1 MNIDGFMTAKIRD
14 FFEYTIAG
22 EWGSEGN
29 LETDTPVLR
38 STNFTNKGKIDYSDI
53 AYRKIDSSCIS
64 RRLVNRET
72 ILIEKSG
79 GSPSQPAGRVVY
91 CEEDFIG
98 GASNFIEIAKTNNL
112 YCAKYIFFL
121 LHYLYQTGLVL
132 KYQQQTTGIINFK
145 LEQYK
150 DEEVLFASDKKEQEK
165 IAAVLSTIDRAIA
178 QTEAIIAKQQRIKT
192 GLMQDLLTKGIDEN
206 GNIRSEDTHE
216 FKDSRLGRI
225 PLNWD
230 VQCLENLVDNIY
242 QGWSPDCESD
252 SVSEDEWGVLKTTAV
267 TWDGYNSQENKKLPT
282 FLNPRPLLEVKK
294 GDVLITRAGPNS
306 RVGVISYVYET
317 LNKKILSDKI
327 YSLKFKENLEP
338 RFFVYSLSGFA
349 SQQYLSALKTGM
361 AESQTNISQEIVK
374 KMLTVIPSIQ
384 EQISIS
390 NLLDQSLQG
399 FKEYLITK
407 NKLYKLKTGLMQD
420 LLTGKVRVTNLL
432 QEKAAAN

>member
-1 MNIDGFMTAKIRD
+1 MDIDGWDTKILRD
-14 FFEYTIAG
+14 IVTINYGKSPANILS
-22 EWGSEGN
+22 SEGN
-29 LETDTPVLR
+29 YPVVGTGGIERLGKNFLYDGDSIILGRKGTIDRVCFVSGRFWTIDT
-38 STNFTNKGKIDYSDI
+38 
-53 AYRKIDSSCIS
+53 AYYLS
-64 RRLVNRET
+64 
-72 ILIEKSG
+72 
-79 GSPSQPAGRVVY
+79 
-91 CEEDFIG
+91 DFIEAFPQWLFYFLQTIDLRQMNEATG
-98 GASNFIEIAKTNNL
+98 VPSLSREFLYKIKVKTPPPL
-112 YCAKYIFFL
+112 
-121 LHYLYQTGLVL
+121 
-132 KYQQQTTGIINFK
+132 
-145 LEQYK
+145 
-150 DEEVLFASDKKEQEK
+150 EQEK